1 MFSRLEWRKV
11 LGWMNNGEGYIGKV
25 QMKMII
31 FGVDNQLI
39 PLLLLLSNTNI
50 SMG

>member
-1 MFSRLEWRKV
+1 
-11 LGWMNNGEGYIGKV
+11 MNNGEDYIGKV

-31 FGVDNQLI
+31 GVDNQLI